1 MSEAGT
7 TDGGLVTVATFQ
19 EPMGSNVAR
28 MALEAA
34 GIPVFVRGENAN
46 SMIPVAFE
54 TQIQVRAEDEEAAR
68 EVLAGAEDSPLSEE
82 DVTAAEIEAE
92 QAGQ

>member
-7 TDGGLVTVATFQ
+7 TNDRLVTVATFQ

-34 GIPVFVRGENAN
+34 GIAVFVRGENAN

-68 EVLAGAEDSPLSEE
+68 EVLAGAEVAPASEE
-82 DVTAAEIEAE
+82 DVTAAEIAAE